1 MNILSLKK
9 LVLFGTLLYIPFQ
22 SMGWGMLGHRVV
34 GQVAESYLSKKAS
47 REVKNILGTESMAM
61 ASNWADFI
69 KSEPA
74 YNYLGNWHIGEKPD
88 RRSIAVAQKYGVDIT
103 NQSCRQFDITDFE
116 KYDHILT
123 MDQNNLSDVISL
135 ANGDDGVEKVRLF
148 LKNGIVPDPYHD
160 DNQFEPVYLM
170 IEKRCK
176 EIITELGSNR

>member
-1 MNILSLKK
+1 MKILMVCLGNICRSPLAHGILEQLVKEKK
-9 LVLFGTLLYIPFQ
+9 LNWEIDSAGT
-22 SMGWGMLGHRVV
+22 
-34 GQVAESYLSKKAS
+34 
-47 REVKNILGTESMAM
+47 
-61 ASNWADFI
+61 
-69 KSEPA
+69 
-74 YNYLGNWHIGEKPD
+74 GNWHIGEKPD

>member
-1 MNILSLKK
+1 MKILMVCLGNICRSPLAHGILEH
-9 LVLFGTLLYIPFQ
+9 LVKEKNLNWEIDSAGT
-22 SMGWGMLGHRVV
+22 
-34 GQVAESYLSKKAS
+34 
-47 REVKNILGTESMAM
+47 
-61 ASNWADFI
+61 
-69 KSEPA
+69 
-74 YNYLGNWHIGEKPD
+74 GNWHIGEKPD

-135 ANGDDGVEKVRLF
+135 ANGDDGVKKVRLF
-148 LKNGIVPDPYHD
+148 LKNGIVPDPYYD

>member
-1 MNILSLKK
+1 MKILMVCLGNICRSPLAHGILEHLVKEKK
-9 LVLFGTLLYIPFQ
+9 LNWEIDSAGT
-22 SMGWGMLGHRVV
+22 
-34 GQVAESYLSKKAS
+34 
-47 REVKNILGTESMAM
+47 
-61 ASNWADFI
+61 
-69 KSEPA
+69 
-74 YNYLGNWHIGEKPD
+74 GNWHIGEKPD

-148 LKNGIVPDPYHD
+148 LKTGIVPDPYHD

>member
-1 MNILSLKK
+1 MKILMVCLGNICRSPLAHGILEHLVKEKK
-9 LVLFGTLLYIPFQ
+9 LNWEIDSAGTC
-22 SMGWGMLGHRVV
+22 
-34 GQVAESYLSKKAS
+34 
-47 REVKNILGTESMAM
+47 
-61 ASNWADFI
+61 
-69 KSEPA
+69 
-74 YNYLGNWHIGEKPD
+74 NWHIGEKPY

>member
-1 MNILSLKK
+1 MKILMVCLGNICRSPLAHGILEH
-9 LVLFGTLLYIPFQ
+9 LVKEKNLNWEIDSAGT
-22 SMGWGMLGHRVV
+22 
-34 GQVAESYLSKKAS
+34 
-47 REVKNILGTESMAM
+47 
-61 ASNWADFI
+61 
-69 KSEPA
+69 
-74 YNYLGNWHIGEKPD
+74 GNWHIGEKPD

-135 ANGDDGVEKVRLF
+135 ANGDDGVKKVRLF
-148 LKNGIVPDPYHD
+148 LKNGIIPDPYHD

>member
-1 MNILSLKK
+1 MKILMVCLGNICRSPLAHGILEHLVKEKK
-9 LVLFGTLLYIPFQ
+9 LNWEIDSAGT
-22 SMGWGMLGHRVV
+22 
-34 GQVAESYLSKKAS
+34 
-47 REVKNILGTESMAM
+47 
-61 ASNWADFI
+61 
-69 KSEPA
+69 
-74 YNYLGNWHIGEKPD
+74 GNWHIGEKPD

-135 ANGDDGVEKVRLF
+135 ANGEEGVEKVRLF